1 MSVTN
6 STGCDMTSING
17 VFDAI
22 DSEFKSN
29 KLQ

>member
-6 STGCDMTSING
+6 SNGCDMTSITG
-17 VFDAI
+17 IFDAI
-22 DSEFKSN
+22 DSEFKLN